1 MSKKK
6 NHNADAT
13 STLQGSLPI
22 VTSYD
27 SSSLLLSGGKKQAQK
42 TVAADTPE
50 ASAAQKGVSATQK
63 GSADPQRKAKALDGL
78 PVITYAFGFVLLAVF
93 CCWTYGPVFH
103 HIGLDNF
110 VCSDAEAMTFVRRL
124 SFGSLYWAARYVL
137 LVFKSQWIGGLLM
150 AALLTLTAWL
160 FDRCVLCLTA
170 KSEKVSGLGYG
181 VGFLP
186 VVGLLAYMVHRGYN
200 LFFRCE
206 ISTFVVW
213 TLALFAGA
221 LVLGIAGILVQRFSI
236 KGSAKLSRWNFAG
249 ALLSLLAYCGLTY
262 QAFVPGQNVRV
273 ACSMQNILDETQDWD
288 AMGDL
293 ARSCRQPS
301 RSVAAFYTISLIQS
315 NQLLERVFDIPYNYP
330 EFELDNVGGND
341 EGINY
346 IADCNLY
353 AGLPNAA
360 YHTSMENHV
369 MIGPRMRNF
378 KRMVICSLINGEYA
392 LAQRYLNL
400 ISKSPFEKAWVAKY
414 SEMMERPELIDD
426 DEVLTNIKTLAPR
439 ENLFEQNY
447 RQPVFLGY
455 NVGVVN
461 GSNTTLV
468 TSVAACMYSKDLNN
482 LLLRTDYLQK
492 VTTLPLSVQQSILV
506 ASLNRPGLIENYP
519 QVQSSYSLLQQDFK
533 LFLADAT
540 PFIERKKAVKGD
552 EEATKVIQN
561 EMAEALRDNWLG
573 SYYYYYYCGNLN
585 QTVSKTES
593 HGVN

>member
-6 NHNADAT
+6 NQNVGAT
-13 STLQGSLPI
+13 SASNGAPGI

-27 SSSLLLSGGKKQAQK
+27 ASSLLLSGGKKGAAK
-42 TVAADTPE
+42 NNAATPAESGTRSKGNVA
-50 ASAAQKGVSATQK
+50 
-63 GSADPQRKAKALDGL
+63 PQPNAPHENYL
-78 PVITYAFGFVLLAVF
+78 PLLPYVLGFLLLTVF

-103 HIGLDNF
+103 HIALDNF

-124 SFGSLYWAARYVL
+124 GLGNVYWVARYVL
-137 LVFKSQWIGGLLM
+137 LIFKNQWVGGIIM

-160 FDRCVLCLTA
+160 FDCCVMCLTA
-170 KSEKVSGLGYG
+170 KNQKIGRLGYG
-181 VGFLP
+181 LGFLP
-186 VVGLLAYMVHRGYN
+186 VIGLLSYMVYRGYN

-221 LVLGIAGILVQRFSI
+221 LVLGVASMLVKHFTVKTAS
-236 KGSAKLSRWNFAG
+236 KTTLWAAVGG
-249 ALLSLLAYCGLTY
+249 VLSLFAYSGLTY
-262 QAFVPGQNVRV
+262 QAFVPGENVRV
-273 ACSMQNILDETQDWD
+273 ACSMQNILDETQDWE

-293 ARSCRQPS
+293 ARSCQQPS
-301 RSVAAFYTISLIQS
+301 RSVAALYAISLVQS
-315 NQLLERVFDIPYNYP
+315 NQLLEHVFDIPYNYP
-330 EFELDNVGGND
+330 DIELDNLGGND

-378 KRMVICSLINGEYA
+378 KRMTICALINGEYA
-392 LAQRYLNL
+392 LARRYLNL
-400 ISKSPFEKAWVAKY
+400 ISKVPFEKSWVEKY
-414 SEMMERPELIDD
+414 EAMLDSPELIDAD
-426 DEVLTNIKTLAPR
+426 PVIASVKALAPR
-439 ENLFEQNY
+439 EALFEQNY

-461 GSNTTLV
+461 GSNTTLI

-482 LLLRTDYLQK
+482 LLLRTDFLQNM
-492 VTTLPLSVQQSILV
+492 TTLPLSVQQSIIV
-506 ASLNRPGLIENYP
+506 ASLNRSNLIEKYP
-519 QVQSSYSLLQQDFK
+519 QVQSAQSFLMQDFK

-540 PFIERKKAVKGD
+540 PFIERKKAAKGD
-552 EEATKVIQN
+552 EEATKAVQE
-561 EMAEALRDNWLG
+561 EMAAALRDRWLG

>member
-6 NHNADAT
+6 NQHVGAT
-13 STLQGSLPI
+13 AAPQGAQNV

-27 SSSLLLSGGKKQAQK
+27 ASSLLLSGSKKGAQK
-42 TVAADTPE
+42 ASTAAPAE
-50 ASAAQKGVSATQK
+50 SGASRKGVAVSK
-63 GSADPQRKAKALDGL
+63 PKAKGL
-78 PVITYAFGFVLLAVF
+78 NFVPMMTYALGFVFLAVF
-93 CCWTYGPVFH
+93 CCWTYGSVFH

-124 SFGSLYWAARYVL
+124 SCGSLYWAARYVL
-137 LVFKSQWIGGLLM
+137 LVFKNQWIGGLLM

-170 KSEKVSGLGYG
+170 KNEKLGGLGYG

-186 VVGLLAYMVHRGYN
+186 VFGLLSYMVYRGYN
-200 LFFRCE
+200 LYFRCE

-213 TLALFAGA
+213 TLTLFAGA
-221 LVLGIAGILVQRFSI
+221 LVLGVAGMLIKRFTV
-236 KGSAKLSRWNFAG
+236 KNAVKLTRWSLAG
-249 ALLSLLAYCGLTY
+249 LLLSLVAYCGLTY
-262 QAFVPGQNVRV
+262 QAIVPGENVRV
-273 ACSMQNILDETQDWD
+273 SCSMQNILDETQDWE

-293 ARSCRQPS
+293 ARSCKQPS
-301 RSVAAFYTISLIQS
+301 RSVAALYAISLVES

-330 EFELDNVGGND
+330 DIELDNLGGND
-341 EGINY
+341 EGVNY

-360 YHTSMENHV
+360 YHSSMETHV
-369 MIGPRMRNF
+369 MFGPRMRNY
-378 KRMVICSLINGEYA
+378 KRMAICSIINGEYA

-400 ISKSPFEKAWVAKY
+400 ISKVPFEKSWVEKY
-414 SEMMERPELIDD
+414 EAMIESPEFIDS
-426 DEVLTNIKTLAPR
+426 DEVMANIKALAPR
-439 ENLFEQNY
+439 ETLFEQNY

-461 GSNTTLV
+461 GSNTTLI
-468 TSVAACMYSKDLNN
+468 TSVASCMYSKDLNN
-482 LLLRTDYLQK
+482 LLLRTDFLQNM
-492 VTTLPLSVQQSILV
+492 TTLPLSVQQCIFV
-506 ASLNRPGLIENYP
+506 ASVNRPGLIDKYP
-519 QVQSSYSLLQQDFK
+519 QIKSVQGLLQQDFRA
-533 LFLADAT
+533 FIADAT
-540 PFIERKKAVKGD
+540 PFLEKKKASKGD
-552 EEATKVIQN
+552 EEATKAIQH
-561 EMAEALRDNWLG
+561 EMAEALHDKWLG

>member
-6 NHNADAT
+6 NPNVDA
-13 STLQGSLPI
+13 SAASQGAPSV

-27 SSSLLLSGGKKQAQK
+27 ASGLLLSGGKKGAQK
-42 TVAADTPE
+42 TATAVHA
-50 ASAAQKGVSATQK
+50 ASAAARKGEGT
-63 GSADPQRKAKALDGL
+63 PQRKAGGRNRV
-78 PVITYAFGFVLLAVF
+78 PVLTYTLGFVLLAVF

-103 HIGLDNF
+103 HIALDNF

-124 SFGSLYWAARYVL
+124 SLGSLYWATRYVL
-137 LVFKSQWIGGLLM
+137 LVFKNQWIGGLLM
-150 AALLTLTAWL
+150 AALLTFTAWL

-170 KSEKVSGLGYG
+170 KHAKMGGLGYG

-186 VVGLLAYMVHRGYN
+186 VVGLLAYMVYRGYN

-206 ISTFVVW
+206 ISIFVVW
-213 TLALFAGA
+213 TLALFLGA
-221 LVLGIAGILVQRFSI
+221 LVLGIAGIVVKRCTVKAPVTLT
-236 KGSAKLSRWNFAG
+236 RWSLAG
-249 ALLSLLAYCGLTY
+249 GLLSLIAYSGLTY
-262 QAFVPGQNVRV
+262 QAYVPGQNVRV
-273 ACSMQNILDETQDWD
+273 SCSMQNILDETQDWE

-301 RSVAAFYTISLIQS
+301 RSVAALYAISLVQS

-330 EFELDNVGGND
+330 DIELDDMGGND

-369 MIGPRMRNF
+369 MIGPRLRAF
-378 KRMVICSLINGEYA
+378 KRMALCAIINGETA
-392 LAQRYLNL
+392 LARRYLNL
-400 ISKSPFEKAWVAKY
+400 ISKVPFEQSWVEKY
-414 SEMMERPELIDD
+414 EEMLETPDLADS
-426 DEVLTNIKTLAPR
+426 DEVIAAIKTLAPR
-439 ENLFEQNY
+439 ERLFEQNY

-455 NVGVVN
+455 NVGVIN
-461 GSNTTLV
+461 GSNSTLI

-482 LLLRTDYLQK
+482 LLLRTDFLQNM
-492 VTTLPLSVQQSILV
+492 TTLPLSVQQCIFV
-506 ASLNRPGLIENYP
+506 ASLNRPGLVDKYP
-519 QVQSSYSLLQQDFK
+519 QVKSVQNILQQDFK
-533 LFLADAT
+533 LFLSDAA
-540 PFIERKKAVKGD
+540 PFIERKKAAKDD
-552 EEATKVIQN
+552 EEATKAIQD
-561 EMAEALRDNWLG
+561 EMAAALYDRWLG

-585 QTVSKTES
+585 QTVSRTQG